1 MFKRLPLAAFALALS
16 GFPAFAH
23 PGHGA
28 HDANGFLTG
37 FLHPFTGLDHI
48 LAMVAVGLWAAS
60 LGGRSVLA
68 VPAAFV
74 AFMSA
79 GFLVALAGVTLP
91 YVEPM
96 ILGSVVVIGLLVAAS
111 VKLPVVPAAILVGL
125 FAVFHGHAHGTEM
138 GHSGALVYGAG
149 FLIATAL
156 LHAIGIWLAVA
167 LARLD
172 QRDLP
177 VRALGAATAFTG
189 VLVFIA
195 G

>member
-1 MFKRLPLAAFALALS
+1 MFKRLPLAALALTFAS
-16 GFPAFAH
+16 ASAFAH

-28 HDANGFLTG
+28 HVENGFLAG
-37 FLHPFTGLDHI
+37 FLHPLTGLDHI

-74 AFMSA
+74 AFMSV
-79 GFLVALAGVTLP
+79 GFFVALGGVSLP

-96 ILGSVVVIGLLVAAS
+96 ILGSVIVIGLLVAAS
-111 VKLPVVPAAILVGL
+111 VRLPVVPAAILVGL

-138 GHSGALVYGAG
+138 GQSEALVYGAG

-156 LHAIGIWLAVA
+156 LHGAGIWLAVA
-167 LARLD
+167 LSRID

-189 VLVFIA
+189 LLVFVA